1 VKRILLIEDDP
12 SVRLFMAKVLGRAG
26 YRVTEAG
33 EGAEGLRLQRDEP
46 ADLIITDLIMPG
58 KEGLETIMELR
69 RQFPLVKVVA
79 ISGGGRNKA
88 GDYLPVAKKLGA
100 NRTLAKPFL
109 PADLLSVVAELLN
122 GEP

>member
-1 VKRILLIEDDP
+1 
-12 SVRLFMAKVLGRAG
+12 MAKVLGRAG